1 MTDETSRKRQQ
12 PSSNP
17 GAKVRR
23 RGEGTAPTSEKKLGT
38 KGYQCGCC
46 REFHSW
52 EPSKYVA
59 KNSKYEST
67 NGLPVCVK
75 VQRKE
80 ENGDCFYATMLT
92 FAKAIKFGFPKD
104 ATNDR
109 MRSLTL
115 RKDTSN
121 KIDQELY
128 ERWMSG
134 RFVALSDEW
143 GVQYA
148 LGLRCVLDYTNSD
161 GQYVARTTPTYT
173 PQDESMVCRALNI
186 RCISDISE
194 VTVREFCMAKSLVY
208 ADMAASADDA
218 IKALS
223 NPLSEEEF
231 VRWVSIQPSG
241 ARGCDL
247 KDYYYWGDEMALEI
261 ASKTL
266 KIGFDVIDPYRIES
280 PLRLG
285 NRLNPGGALKFGT
298 ISLRKLPGTSALH
311 YEPVRYKET
320 EGYVYETPTEFIEW
334 AYKCENQPTGS

>member
-1 MTDETSRKRQQ
+1 MTDEKSRKRQQ
-12 PSSNP
+12 QSSSNP
-17 GAKVRR
+17 DAKVRR

-38 KGYQCGCC
+38 KGYQCEFCGK
-46 REFHSW
+46 FHSW
-52 EPSKYVA
+52 EPYKYVA
-59 KNSKYEST
+59 KKAKYVST
-67 NGLPVCVK
+67 GGLPDCVT

-92 FAKAIKFGFPKD
+92 FAQAIKFGFPKD
-104 ATNDR
+104 ATNNR
-109 MRSLTL
+109 KKSLTL

-148 LGLRCVLDYTNSD
+148 VGLRCVLEYTNSD

-173 PQDESMVCRALNI
+173 PQDESMVCRALSI
-186 RCISDISE
+186 RRISE
-194 VTVREFCMAKSLVY
+194 ISVGTVREYCMAKSLVY
-208 ADMAASADDA
+208 ADMAACADEA

-223 NPLSEEEF
+223 NPLSFEEF

-285 NRLNPGGALKFGT
+285 NRVNPGGALKFCT
-298 ISLRKLPGTSALH
+298 ISLRELRGTSALH
-311 YEPVRYKET
+311 YEPVRYNET
-320 EGYVYETPTEFIEW
+320 DGFVYETPTEFIEW
-334 AYKCENQPTGS
+334 AYKCENQPKN

>member
-1 MTDETSRKRQQ
+1 M
-12 PSSNP
+12 P
-17 GAKVRR
+17 
-23 RGEGTAPTSEKKLGT
+23 KKA
-38 KGYQCGCC
+38 QC
-46 REFHSW
+46 
-52 EPSKYVA
+52 
-59 KNSKYEST
+59 ESA

-80 ENGDCFYATMLT
+80 ADGDCFYTTMLT
-92 FAKAIKFGFPKD
+92 FAKAIKFVFPKD
-104 ATNDR
+104 AINDR
-109 MRSLTL
+109 MRSLAL

-128 ERWMSG
+128 DRWMSG
-134 RFVALSDEW
+134 RFVALIHDW
-143 GVQYA
+143 GIQYA

-161 GQYVARTTPTYT
+161 GQYVAPRTTPTYT
-173 PQDESMVCRALNI
+173 PEDESMVCRALNI
-186 RCISDISE
+186 CCISEIIDD
-194 VTVREFCMAKSLVY
+194 TVREYCMAKSLFY
-208 ADMAASADDA
+208 ADMASSAVEA

-223 NPLSEEEF
+223 LPLSLEDF
-231 VRWVSIQPSG
+231 VRWVSIQPSR

-285 NRLNPGGALKFGT
+285 NRVNPGGALKFCT
-298 ISLRKLPGTSALH
+298 ISLRQLRGTSALH

-320 EGYVYETPTEFIEW
+320 DGYVYETPTEFIEW
-334 AYKCENQPTGS
+334 AYKCVNQPKN